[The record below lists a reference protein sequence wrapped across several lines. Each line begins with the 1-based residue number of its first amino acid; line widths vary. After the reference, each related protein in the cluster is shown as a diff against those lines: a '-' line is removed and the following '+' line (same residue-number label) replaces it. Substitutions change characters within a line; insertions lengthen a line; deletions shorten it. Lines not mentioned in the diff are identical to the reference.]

1 MRAGAAAHHRGG
13 HNRYSASRKQ
23 RAMSSKTIAL
33 QFGSGH
39 IEVEVPGNSDVLS
52 AGKVTTLPDPAA
64 AVRDRLRHPVGT
76 ASLSELAQGCD
87 NAVVVVSDNTRPVPY
102 SGSKGVLAPII
113 EMLQENSVRR
123 ITILVGCGTHRAMAE
138 PELRDML
145 GASAFQDG
153 VEVINHVSTDE
164 AMLRSI
170 GRTERAPEVK
180 VNRHYVDA
188 QLKIATG
195 LVEPH
200 FMAGFSGGRKAICP
214 GVCGQNVTYGLHS
227 ASILNEERS
236 ANLVLDGN
244 PCHEEAL
251 RIARMAGVDF
261 IVNVTIDN
269 NREVTGVF
277 AGELEQAH
285 LAAVEHLRSY
295 ATIPITKRY
304 DVVITQAGD
313 VGVNHYQCVKA
324 VFEAARVA
332 KPDGKVILLGNLTDP
347 DPVGNPNYKDM
358 LALVIRL
365 GPEGYLERILAEDWA
380 FVPDQWEVQMW
391 AKAYLRLGGAREI
404 HICAPQL
411 EDCPED
417 SLPETNVA
425 AQNGRLPGEPDTDF
439 AQRILQQTIDRLAQG
454 FGKKRML
461 VLPDGPYAVPQ

>member
-1 MRAGAAAHHRGG
+1 
-13 HNRYSASRKQ
+13 
-23 RAMSSKTIAL
+23 MSSKTVAL
-33 QFGSGH
+33 QFGSSH
-39 IEVEVPGNSDVLS
+39 IEVDVPGNCDVLS

-64 AVRDRLRHPVGT
+64 AVHDCLREPVGT
-76 ASLSELAQGCD
+76 TSLPELARDCD

-102 SGSKGVLAPII
+102 SGPKGILPPII
-113 EMLQENSVRR
+113 ETLKENSVNN
-123 ITILVGCGTHRAMAE
+123 IKILVACGTHRAMAE

-145 GASAFQDG
+145 GDSAFQNG

-164 AMLRSI
+164 AMLQSI
-170 GRTERAPEVK
+170 GRTERTPDVK
-180 VNRHYVDA
+180 VNRHYLDA

-214 GVCGQNVTYGLHS
+214 GVCGRSVTYGLHS

-236 ANLVLDGN
+236 TNLVLDGN

-261 IVNVTIDN
+261 ILNVTIDN
-269 NREVTGVF
+269 NSKITGVF
-277 AGELEQAH
+277 AGELEKAH

-295 ATIPITKRY
+295 VTIPVTGLY
-304 DVVITQAGD
+304 DVVVIPAGD

-332 KPDGKVILLGNLTDP
+332 RPDGKVILLGNLTDP

-358 LALVIRL
+358 LRLAIRL
-365 GPEGYLERILAEDWA
+365 GPEGYLQKILAKDWT

-391 AKAYLRLGGAREI
+391 AKAYRRLAGPKEI
-404 HICAPQL
+404 YLCAPQL
-411 EDCPED
+411 EDCLD
-417 SLPETNVA
+417 DLLPETNVSR
-425 AQNGRLPGEPDTDF
+425 QDRRLPGESNIDF
-439 AQRILQQTIDRLAQG
+439 AHRILQQTIDRLTKGPA
-454 FGKKRML
+454 GKETL
-461 VLPDGPYAVPQ
+461 VLPDGPYAIPQHMATG

>member
-1 MRAGAAAHHRGG
+1 M
-13 HNRYSASRKQ
+13 N
-23 RAMSSKTIAL
+23 SKTIAL

-39 IEVEVPGNSDVLS
+39 IEVDVPGNCDILS
-52 AGKVTTLPDPAA
+52 AGKVATLPDPAA
-64 AVRDRLRHPVGT
+64 AVRDCLRDPIGT
-76 ASLSELAQGCD
+76 APLPELARGCD

-102 SGSKGVLAPII
+102 SGPNGILAPII
-113 EMLQENSVRR
+113 ETLRANSVSD
-123 ITILVGCGTHRAMAE
+123 ITILAGCGTHRPMAE

-145 GASAFQDG
+145 GDSAFQDG

-170 GRTERAPEVK
+170 GRTDRTPDVK
-180 VNRHYVDA
+180 VNRHYLDA

-214 GVCGQNVTYGLHS
+214 GVCGRSVTYGLHS
-227 ASILNEERS
+227 ASILNEER
-236 ANLVLDGN
+236 ATNLVLDGN

-269 NREVTGVF
+269 DKQITGVF

-295 ATIPITKRY
+295 ATIPVCKRY
-304 DVVITQAGD
+304 DVVIIAAGD

-324 VFEAARVA
+324 VFEASRVA
-332 KPDGKVILLGNLTDP
+332 RPEGKVILLGNLTDP

-358 LALVIRL
+358 LRLAIRL
-365 GPEGYLERILAEDWA
+365 GAAGYLERILAPDWT

-391 AKAYLRLGGAREI
+391 AKAYRRLAGPKEI
-404 HICAPQL
+404 YICAPQL
-411 EDCPED
+411 EDCPQD

-425 AQNGRLPGEPDTDF
+425 VQNKRLPGESNVDF
-439 AQRILQQTIDRLAQG
+439 ARRILQETIDRVTRGAA
-454 FGKKRML
+454 KKEIL

>member
-1 MRAGAAAHHRGG
+1 M
-13 HNRYSASRKQ
+13 SRK
-23 RAMSSKTIAL
+23 TITL
-33 QFGSGH
+33 QFGSGQ
-39 IEVEVPGNSDVLS
+39 IEVDVPENSDVLS
-52 AGKVTTLPDPAA
+52 AGKVERLPDPAA
-64 AVRDRLRHPVGT
+64 AVRGCLSDPVGT
-76 ASLSELAQGCD
+76 APLSELAQACD

-102 SGSKGVLAPII
+102 GGPNGILAPII
-113 EMLQENSVRR
+113 ETLKDNSVGD
-123 ITILVGCGTHRAMAE
+123 ITILVGCGTHRPMAE
-138 PELRDML
+138 AELRDML
-145 GASAFQDG
+145 GDSAFQDG

-164 AMLRSI
+164 TMLRSI
-170 GRTERAPEVK
+170 GKTDRTPDVK
-180 VNRHYVDA
+180 VNRHYLDA

-214 GVCGQNVTYGLHS
+214 GVCGRSVTYGLHS

-236 ANLVLDGN
+236 TNLVLDGN
-244 PCHEEAL
+244 PCHAEAL

-269 NREVTGVF
+269 NKKITGVF
-277 AGELEQAH
+277 AGELERAH
-285 LAAVEHLRSY
+285 MAAVEHLRSY
-295 ATIPITKRY
+295 ATIPIKKRY

-324 VFEAARVA
+324 VFEASRIA

-358 LALVIRL
+358 LRLAIRL
-365 GPEGYLERILAEDWA
+365 GADGYLERILSPDWT

-391 AKAYLRLGGAREI
+391 AKAYRRLAGPKEI
-404 HICAPQL
+404 YICAPQI
-411 EDCPED
+411 EDCPQD

-425 AQNGRLPGEPDTDF
+425 AQNKRLPGELNMDF
-439 AQRILQQTIDRLAQG
+439 ARRITQKTIDQLIRSTG
-454 FGKKRML
+454 EKETL

>member
-1 MRAGAAAHHRGG
+1 
-13 HNRYSASRKQ
+13 
-23 RAMSSKTIAL
+23 MSPKTIAL
-33 QFGSGH
+33 QFGSSH
-39 IEVEVPGNSDVLS
+39 IEMEVPANSDVLS
-52 AGKVTTLPDPAA
+52 ARSVATLPDPAA
-64 AVRDRLRHPVGT
+64 AVHECLREPVGT
-76 ASLSELAQGCD
+76 ASLSELARGCD
-87 NAVVVVSDNTRPVPY
+87 NAVVVVSDSTRPVPY
-102 SGSKGVLAPII
+102 SGSNGILAPII
-113 EMLQENSVRR
+113 ETLKENSLSD
-123 ITILVGCGTHRAMAE
+123 ITILVGCGTHRPMAE

-145 GASAFQDG
+145 GDSAFQDG
-153 VEVINHVSTDE
+153 IEVINHVSTDE

-170 GRTERAPEVK
+170 GKTDRTPDVK
-180 VNRHYVDA
+180 VNRHYLDA

-214 GVCGQNVTYGLHS
+214 GVCGRSVTYGLHS

-236 ANLVLDGN
+236 TNLVLDGN

-269 NREVTGVF
+269 NRKITGVF
-277 AGELEQAH
+277 AGELEEAH

-295 ATIPITKRY
+295 ATIPVTKLY
-304 DVVITQAGD
+304 DVVIIPAGN

-332 KPDGKVILLGNLTDP
+332 KPNGKVILLGNLTDP

-358 LALVIRL
+358 LRLAIRL
-365 GPEGYLERILAEDWA
+365 GPDGYLGKILAPDWT

-391 AKAYLRLGGAREI
+391 AKAYRRLAGPKEI
-404 HICAPQL
+404 YICAPQL
-411 EDCPED
+411 EDCPQD
-417 SLPETNVA
+417 SLPETNVS
-425 AQNGRLPGEPDTDF
+425 AQNKRLRGESNVDF
-439 AQRILQQTIDRLAQG
+439 ARRILQETINRLTQG
-454 FGKKRML
+454 ADAKETL

>member
-1 MRAGAAAHHRGG
+1 MRF
-13 HNRYSASRKQ
+13 
-23 RAMSSKTIAL
+23 KTIAL

-39 IEVEVPGNSDVLS
+39 IEVDVPGNSDVLS
-52 AGKVTTLPDPAA
+52 AGKVATLPDPTA
-64 AVRDRLRHPVGT
+64 AVRDCLREPPGT
-76 ASLSELAQGCD
+76 ASLAELARGCD

-102 SGSKGVLAPII
+102 SGPGGILAPIV
-113 EMLQENSVRR
+113 ETLKQSSVKD
-123 ITILVGCGTHRAMAE
+123 IKILVACGTHRPMAE

-145 GASAFQDG
+145 GESAFRDG
-153 VEVINHVSTDE
+153 IEVINHVSTDNS
-164 AMLRSI
+164 MLRSI
-170 GRTERAPEVK
+170 GSTDRTPEVT
-180 VNRHYVDA
+180 VNRHYLDA

-214 GVCGQNVTYGLHS
+214 GICGRGVTYGLHS

-236 ANLVLDGN
+236 TNLVLDGN
-244 PCHEEAL
+244 PCHAEAL

-269 NREVTGVF
+269 KREVTGVF

-295 ATIPITKRY
+295 ATIPVTRPY
-304 DVVITQAGD
+304 DVVIIPAGD

-332 KPDGKVILLGNLTDP
+332 KPSGKVILLGNLTDP

-358 LALVIRL
+358 LRLAIRL
-365 GPEGYLERILAEDWA
+365 GPEGFLERILEPDWT

-391 AKAYLRLGGAREI
+391 SKAYRRLAGPKEI
-404 HICAPQL
+404 YICAPQL
-411 EDCPED
+411 EDCGED
-417 SLPETNVA
+417 LLPETNVA
-425 AQNGRLPGEPDTDF
+425 AQNKRLTGESNVNF
-439 AQRILQQTIDRLAQG
+439 ARRILQQTIDRLTQG
-454 FGKKRML
+454 RAEKETL
-461 VLPDGPYAVPQ
+461 VLPDGPYAVPQLQIEHNR